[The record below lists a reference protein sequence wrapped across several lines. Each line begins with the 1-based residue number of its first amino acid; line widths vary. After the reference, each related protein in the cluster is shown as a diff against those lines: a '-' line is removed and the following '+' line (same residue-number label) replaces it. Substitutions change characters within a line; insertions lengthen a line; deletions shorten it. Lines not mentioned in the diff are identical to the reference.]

1 MKEAKNN
8 RRDFLQKF
16 GVLSLAAGTGT
27 LLQIKSFA
35 GPKQSIDDKD
45 RLLSLLPSSVFSV
58 LDLDLPELA
67 SVRNVLERKGNDEAL
82 KVLLKYYRMRFP
94 KPDKPTGNVL
104 SENEKKSVSRAEDLV
119 KHIFQWGPYPPAGY
133 GNNINWAAD
142 PAGDIEWV
150 ANLYRFQWAND
161 LGNAFKAT
169 GDERYAR
176 TFIELA
182 TDWIKKHPLE
192 KTMDAVHP
200 VYGWDGYPWLD
211 LQTGIRATN
220 ICSNLKIFIH
230 AKSFMPDFLGIL
242 LASLYDHQVKTEK
255 LPMQKVHNKAIFE
268 QRGFFNVLYTIREYK
283 DRKRWL
289 DLAIDT
295 TSENLLAQTTN
306 DGVQRE
312 WCGGYHTG
320 VYRDALEIDGRA
332 TALGRTMPDY
342 YRKRVRA
349 MADHIFGIATP
360 ELAFPM
366 FGDTARARPKSGNR
380 KTWSLYNVLIEAG
393 EKFNDPKFKALA
405 DLNIKNLPVNG
416 SVAFADAGLYA
427 MRNNWTPDQVYMA
440 LHCSPPAIST
450 HDTPDNGTFELYAYG
465 RWLMPDSGFYTY
477 GHDKD
482 ARAWHRQTKVHPT
495 MTVNGTDTNVIGRQ
509 LFWDSKNEQD
519 VLCVE
524 NQSYKYFT
532 HRRTVWFAG
541 KDTNLPFFVI
551 LDEANGDAK
560 GDLEIHFPMA
570 AGPLNVGDNSFN
582 TTFDDA
588 NLLVQVAG
596 KHAISLKQ
604 EPGWHAWEYGEREAR
619 TSISAVH
626 SGHGPTVFVSILVP
640 YKGRAIPACSLLT
653 DPKTLVSGNERAE
666 LQVEVAGK
674 KHTLSRNT

>member
-1 MKEAKNN
+1 MKGLKNN
-8 RRDFLQKF
+8 RRAFLQKF
-16 GVLSLAAGTGT
+16 GVLSLAAGASTI
-27 LLQIKSFA
+27 LPVKSFA
-35 GPKQSIDDKD
+35 HSKRIVDDKMP
-45 RLLSLLPSSVFSV
+45 LKSLSPSALFSM
-58 LDLDLPELA
+58 LDLELPELA
-67 SVRNVLERKGNDEAL
+67 SVRTALEKKGNDEAL
-82 KVLLKYYRMRFP
+82 KALLKYYRTHFP
-94 KPDKPTGNVL
+94 KPKRPTGHAF
-104 SENEKKSVSRAEDLV
+104 SESEKKSISRADDLG
-119 KHIFQWGPYPPAGY
+119 KHIFQWGPYPSAGY
-133 GNNINWAAD
+133 GDNINWAAD

-169 GDERYAR
+169 GDERYAT

-192 KTMDAVHP
+192 KTINAVHP

-211 LQTGIRATN
+211 LQTGIRASN
-220 ICSNLKIFIH
+220 ICSNFRVFVH
-230 AKSFMPDFLGIL
+230 SKSFTPAFLGTL

-255 LPMQKVHNKAIFE
+255 MPMQKVHNKAIFE
-268 QRGFFNVLYTIREYK
+268 QRGFFNVLYTFPEYK
-283 DRKRWL
+283 DKNRWL
-289 DLAIDT
+289 DLAIGI

-366 FGDTARARPKSGNR
+366 FGDTARARLKSDDR
-380 KTWSLYNVLIEAG
+380 KTWSLYKVLIEAG
-393 EKFNDPKFKALA
+393 QKFNDPKFKALA
-405 DLNIKNLPVNG
+405 DLDIKNLPVNG
-416 SVAFADAGLYA
+416 SAAFTDAGLYA

-495 MTVNGTDTNVIGRQ
+495 MTVNGGDSNVIGRQ
-509 LFWDSKNEQD
+509 LFWESKKEQD

-541 KDTNLPFFVI
+541 KDTGLPFFVI

-570 AGPLNVGDNSFN
+570 AGPLKVGNNSIN
-582 TTFDDA
+582 TSFDDA
-588 NLLVQVAG
+588 NLLIQVAG
-596 KHAISLKQ
+596 KHTITLKEEQ
-604 EPGWHAWEYGEREAR
+604 GWHAWEYGEREAR
-619 TSISAVH
+619 TSVSAVH
-626 SGHGPTVFVSILVP
+626 SGQGPTVFVSILVP
-640 YKGRAIPACSLLT
+640 YKGKTTPACKLLT
-653 DPKTLVSGNERAE
+653 DPKTLVAGNDRAE
-666 LQVEVAGK
+666 LQVELAGQ
-674 KHTLSRNT
+674 KHILIRNT